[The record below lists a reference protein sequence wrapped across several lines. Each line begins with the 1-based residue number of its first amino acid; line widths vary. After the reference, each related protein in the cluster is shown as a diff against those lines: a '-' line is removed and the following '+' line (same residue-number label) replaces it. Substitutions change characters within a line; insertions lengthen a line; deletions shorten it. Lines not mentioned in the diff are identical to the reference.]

1 TSRALVR
8 RAAVGAP
15 ADSPPREPGPCRR
28 LAEPI
33 APARRTERVSLGQAA
48 AYALANGE
56 VVVRSIDDG
65 HLAID
70 NDGDGQGVRAIV
82 GWRKNWLFAGS
93 DNGGQAA
100 AILFSLS
107 TCGERHENK
116 PFADLRDYSGDCP
129 PRVQLGSPKSSLTPG

>member
-1 TSRALVR
+1 
-8 RAAVGAP
+8 
-15 ADSPPREPGPCRR
+15 
-28 LAEPI
+28 
-33 APARRTERVSLGQAA
+33 LGQAT

-56 VVVRSIDDG
+56 VVVCSIDDG

-70 NDGDGQGVRAIV
+70 NEVDGQGLRASV
-82 GWRKNWLFAGS
+82 VWRKNWLFAGN

-100 AILFSLS
+100 AIHFSLT

-129 PRVQLGSPKSSLTPG
+129 PRVQLGSPKSSRTTG